1 MGLRP
6 LPRALLDAGLSAAQR
21 DQALREAEVQ
31 RLQECRQDASAL
43 VQERA
48 DRPEEVEREI
58 RRGEGASPNQL

>member
-1 MGLRP
+1 MDLRP
-6 LPRALLDAGLSAAQR
+6 LPRALPNVGLSAAQR
-21 DQALREAEVQ
+21 DKAFREAEVQ
-31 RLQECRQDASAL
+31 RLQECRQGASAL